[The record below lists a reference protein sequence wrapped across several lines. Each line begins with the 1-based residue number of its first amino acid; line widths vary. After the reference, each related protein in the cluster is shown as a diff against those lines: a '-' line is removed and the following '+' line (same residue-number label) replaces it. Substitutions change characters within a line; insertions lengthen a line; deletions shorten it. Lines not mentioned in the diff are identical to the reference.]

1 MSTVIICIL
10 SILVIVFVYK
20 RITGKKLDER
30 DAMLAVDL
38 TIVPKEPIGVI
49 VPEQSVKPA
58 PKPAV
63 VKETKPEPVPE
74 PIIEVTPEPVAEVKV
89 TPTPAKAKTS
99 GRPKKKK

>member
-49 VPEQSVKPA
+49 TPEQSVKLA

-74 PIIEVTPEPVAEVKV
+74 PAVEIKPEPVAEVKV

>member
-10 SILVIVFVYK
+10 SILVIIFVYK

-38 TIVPKEPIGVI
+38 TIVPKEPVGVI
-49 VPEQSVKPA
+49 VPEQSVKLA

-63 VKETKPEPVPE
+63 VKETKSEPVPE
-74 PIIEVTPEPVAEVKV
+74 PAVEIKPEPVAEVKV